1 VQVDDFQPEAGDP
14 LYQPGQGSLIGQLG
28 AEGCHA
34 WAGADLAV
42 VECRAQRGACL
53 ARKVISYVVIAP
65 PGHAPRRLL
74 VRCAGRLAGG

>member
-1 VQVDDFQPEAGDP
+1 MECHREVYKVSHRPGGVRRCRVDDFQPEAGDP

-28 AEGCHA
+28 AEGCRA

-53 ARKVISYVVIAP
+53 ARKSDLI
-65 PGHAPRRLL
+65 RL
-74 VRCAGRLAGG
+74 